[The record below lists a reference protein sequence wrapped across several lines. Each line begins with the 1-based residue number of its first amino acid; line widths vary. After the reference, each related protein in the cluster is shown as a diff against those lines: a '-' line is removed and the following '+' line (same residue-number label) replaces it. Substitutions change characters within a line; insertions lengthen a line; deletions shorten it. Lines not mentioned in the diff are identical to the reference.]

1 MKVVIASD
9 IHGSAYYAEKVKQAF
24 EREGGELLVLLGDIY
39 NPGPRNPISKDYA
52 PMQVA
57 EIFNSLKDRLLVIKG
72 NCDSEVDT
80 LISEFDFCDF
90 SQIFVDGLKVT
101 LTHGHKF
108 NKDAMPV
115 NAGDIMCYGHFH
127 TGFITQVGQTVVAN
141 AGSVSLPKDGTPSSY
156 LTLSDG
162 VLTLKDIDGNVV
174 DSKIIDK
181 NK

>member
-9 IHGSAYYAEKVKQAF
+9 IHGSAYYTERVKEAF
-24 EREGGELLVLLGDIY
+24 EREQGELLVLLGDIY

-52 PMQVA
+52 PMKVA
-57 EIFNSLKDRLLVIKG
+57 EILNSLKDKTLVIKG

-108 NKDAMPV
+108 NKDNMPA
-115 NAGDIMCYGHFH
+115 NAGDLMCYGHFH
-127 TGFITQVGQTVVAN
+127 TGFITEVGNTVVAN

-156 LTLSDG
+156 LTLADG
-162 VLTLKDIDGNVV
+162 VLALKDIDGKVI
-174 DSKIIDK
+174 DSKTIK
-181 NK
+181 K